1 MTDVLSILN
10 GAPEPRS
17 VRFKGETLAVPEAFW
32 DAEAD
37 APNLGALVKSHA
49 DLRRKLSE
57 SRPQPPDAY
66 ELVLPQELSGRV
78 VADAEDPLAKGA
90 MDWARRHG
98 LGQDAFAELAG
109 LYFGRVAETAVDSEA
124 ERGKLAAA
132 LGDRTESE
140 IAGLSRWVDGLL
152 GDVLAES
159 REVYAALDRLTATA
173 DGVML
178 IKAIKDKL
186 GEAGLPSS
194 RAAQPGAPDAR
205 ALRQLQGSEAY
216 RAGDSE
222 TRRKVA
228 EGWARLF
235 PNNEI

>member
-1 MTDVLSILN
+1 MTDILSNL
-10 GAPEPRS
+10 GAEPRS
-17 VRFKGETLAVPEAFW
+17 VHFKGETLAVPEAFW

-57 SRPQPPDAY
+57 PRQLPPEAY
-66 ELVLPQELSGRV
+66 ELSLPEELSGRIA
-78 VADAEDPLAKGA
+78 ADADDPLAKGA

-98 LGQDAFAELAG
+98 LGQDAFSELAS
-109 LYFGRVAETAVDSEA
+109 LYFGRLAESAIDAEA
-124 ERGKLAAA
+124 ERGKLAAVF
-132 LGDRTESE
+132 GDRADGEL
-140 IAGLSRWVDGLL
+140 AGLSRWVDGLL

-159 REVYAALDRLTATA
+159 REIHSALDRLTATA

-186 GEAGLPSS
+186 GETGLPSS
-194 RAAQPGAPDAR
+194 RIGTPGAPDAQ
-205 ALRQLQGSEAY
+205 ALRRLQGSEAY
-216 RAGDSE
+216 RGGDPE

-235 PNNEI
+235 PDNEA